1 MAPDRAERRL
11 DPALSRRIA
20 SGVVLAVL
28 ATGAVL
34 LGGAW
39 LALLVLLGLALAAR
53 EWAALA
59 TGTSPAGR
67 VLLLLA
73 PLAAGGGA
81 AIAVAAG
88 AERLAWPILILGAP
102 LAAAIAALLPGGAPH
117 RTGLGVLYLGAP
129 TALLLWL
136 RQEPRGAAL
145 LLWLIAV
152 VAATDTLA
160 YAAGR
165 TIGGARLAPAISPG
179 KTWAGL
185 LGGFAG
191 AVLVGGLGAPALDW
205 SPAAGG
211 LLAGALAL
219 VAQAG
224 DLLESWLKRRAG
236 VKDSGTLLPG
246 HGGILDRID
255 GLLVATPALALVLAL
270 GR

>member
-11 DPALSRRIA
+11 EPALARRIA
-20 SGVVLAVL
+20 SGVVLAAL
-28 ATGAVL
+28 ATAAVL

-59 TGTSPAGR
+59 TGASSAGR
-67 VLLLLA
+67 ALLLLA
-73 PLAAGGGA
+73 PLLVGGA
-81 AIAVAAG
+81 AGLAVVAG
-88 AERLAWPILILGAP
+88 AGGLAWPILLLGAP
-102 LAAAIAALLPGGAPH
+102 LAAALAALLPGGVPH
-117 RTGLGVLYLGAP
+117 RTGLGVLYLGLPA
-129 TALLLWL
+129 ALLLWL

-145 LLWLIAV
+145 VLWLMAV

-191 AVLVGGLGAPALDW
+191 AVLVGALGAPALDW
-205 SPAAGG
+205 SHAAAGVLG
-211 LLAGALAL
+211 GVLGL

-246 HGGILDRID
+246 HGGVLDRID
-255 GLLVATPALALVLAL
+255 GLLVATPALALFLAL